1 MAGTQEILQEY
12 LIKIGYQTDA
22 ISLKKFEDG
31 LGKTGKTIFGIGTK
45 VAGAVLAVEAA
56 SAAFAY
62 SMRKVY
68 FSAELSN
75 VSVKNLK
82 AMQYAGEQVGIS
94 GDAMAASLHKAS
106 IALRNPG
113 LRAYAD
119 SLSGISTAGMETDEV
134 LNKLVNST
142 KGMSEV
148 IGASVMSQFM
158 DSETYHMWREHG
170 DELMKKKREHLA
182 MQKQM
187 GLDYEKNEA
196 IIKEYTGTLDKLEA
210 RLSGLA
216 AVMMSQGLPAFK
228 EFAHWTDVSLE
239 SFTSFL
245 KAGEESSK
253 YDWMGRFALRL
264 SALTGIKF
272 TKNDL
277 ESHLLPIPKNV
288 VTGKINYSMPGK
300 IGGASPGS
308 NKEQIEALLTQQG
321 WGANQR
327 AGIMGN
333 LYKESSFNPGAH
345 NKEGMYGLAQWNK
358 SRQADFKARYGKD
371 IHESTLEEQVD
382 FLTHE
387 MSKGKESSA
396 GKRLVGA
403 GSANEAGQIVSRY
416 YERPGNADQEAAL
429 RGKLAN
435 QFGGIDQT
443 RLGNTAQ
450 TTPVVN
456 NTNNVTIT
464 ANGGDTQKAI
474 DRGFDRTED
483 LTSEAMRMALGR

>member
-1 MAGTQEILQEY
+1 MAGTQEILKEY

-82 AMQYAGEQVGIS
+82 AIQYSGEQVGIS
-94 GDAMAASLHKAS
+94 GDAMAESLHKAS

-170 DELMKKKREHLA
+170 DELMEKKREHLA

-187 GLDYEKNEA
+187 G
-196 IIKEYTGTLDKLEA
+196 I
-210 RLSGLA
+210 S
-216 AVMMSQGLPAFK
+216 
-228 EFAHWTDVSLE
+228 
-239 SFTSFL
+239 
-245 KAGEESSK
+245 
-253 YDWMGRFALRL
+253 
-264 SALTGIKF
+264 
-272 TKNDL
+272 
-277 ESHLLPIPKNV
+277 
-288 VTGKINYSMPGK
+288 
-300 IGGASPGS
+300 
-308 NKEQIEALLTQQG
+308 
-321 WGANQR
+321 
-327 AGIMGN
+327 
-333 LYKESSFNPGAH
+333 
-345 NKEGMYGLAQWNK
+345 
-358 SRQADFKARYGKD
+358 
-371 IHESTLEEQVD
+371 
-382 FLTHE
+382 
-387 MSKGKESSA
+387 
-396 GKRLVGA
+396 
-403 GSANEAGQIVSRY
+403 GSAPNPSGMGS
-416 YERPGNADQEAAL
+416 
-429 RGKLAN
+429 
-435 QFGGIDQT
+435 
-443 RLGNTAQ
+443 
-450 TTPVVN
+450 
-456 NTNNVTIT
+456 
-464 ANGGDTQKAI
+464 
-474 DRGFDRTED
+474 
-483 LTSEAMRMALGR
+483 